1 MLPNAEIL
9 LTFLMATII
18 LLLLIV
24 FIIVYASFFQKKR
37 IQFMQEK
44 ATLQAQFTQELLQT
58 QIEIQN
64 ATLQQISEELHD
76 NIGQLLSVAKIN
88 LNILEETEQNSDNQ
102 EHIKQTNEI
111 IGQSIQDLRLLTK
124 SFDGDFVKDFGLE
137 ESLSQ
142 ELLRIRKTNKYQTE
156 LLVSGERYTLG
167 YESEIVL
174 FRIAQEVLN
183 NIMKHAQATRIE
195 AQLSYEPKKFILCLT
210 DNGKGFDYQSVGN
223 NILKNSGA
231 GLRNMRRRSELIGG
245 KFVLNAAPG
254 KGTRIEIEIT
264 LL

>member
-1 MLPNAEIL
+1 MTLIIEVVLIGTL
-9 LTFLMATII
+9 LFLV
-18 LLLLIV
+18 LSV
-24 FIIVYASFFQKKR
+24 FIVVFFILVKR
-37 IQFMQEK
+37 KQRLNRQEK

-88 LNILEETEQNSDNQ
+88 LNILEDTEQNSDNQ
-102 EHIKQTNEI
+102 EYIKQTNEI

-137 ESLSQ
+137 ESLSL

-183 NIMKHAQATRIE
+183 NIMKHAQATKIQ
-195 AQLSYEPKKFILCLT
+195 AQLSYEPEKFILCLS

-223 NILKNSGA
+223 NELKNSGA

-245 KFVLNAAPG
+245 KFVLDAAPG
-254 KGTRIEIEIT
+254 KGTRIDIEIT
-264 LL
+264 RL